1 MSRHLEHDWFS
12 EPLPENI
19 QLGER
24 TWLYSTYAFRH
35 YRSRR
40 PVGVRAGH
48 DTGLYNGTFFDLGP
62 EGEVMIG
69 DFCTIVG
76 AIISTNGRVSIGNY
90 TFIAHEVILADSAF
104 SVPLDAH
111 SLLQDCAPRLTPA
124 APRSIR
130 LGENVW
136 VGTRAVLLSGANV
149 GEGAIIGAGAVVDC
163 EIPPF
168 CVVAGNPARLVKKLD
183 PSNSPTARTV
193 KSNDTQASS
202 K

>member
-12 EPLPENI
+12 EPLPDNI

-24 TWLYSTYAFRH
+24 SWLYSTYAFRH

-40 PVGVRAGH
+40 PIGVRAGH

-62 EGEVMIG
+62 DGEVTIG
-69 DFCTIVG
+69 NFCTIVG
-76 AIISTNGRVSIGNY
+76 AIICTNGRVSIGDY
-90 TFIAHEVILADSAF
+90 TFIAHEVILADTAF
-104 SVPLDAH
+104 GVPPGADCVMPVGGPH
-111 SLLQDCAPRLTPA
+111 STPA
-124 APRSIR
+124 APRSIL
-130 LGENVW
+130 LGDNVW

-168 CVVAGNPARLVKKLD
+168 CVVAGNPARVVKKRG
-183 PSNSPTARTV
+183 A
-193 KSNDTQASS
+193 
-202 K
+202 

>member
-12 EPLPENI
+12 EPLPENV

-40 PVGVRAGH
+40 PTGIRAGH

-76 AIISTNGRVSIGNY
+76 AIICTNGHVSIGNY
-90 TFIAHEVILADSAF
+90 TFVAHEVILADTAL
-104 SVPLDAH
+104 SVPLHADSVMAVCGPH
-111 SLLQDCAPRLTPA
+111 STSAVPPT
-124 APRSIR
+124 IV

-168 CVVAGNPARLVKKLD
+168 CIVAGNPARVVKKVPRPAL
-183 PSNSPTARTV
+183 
-193 KSNDTQASS
+193 
-202 K
+202 